1 MPARHQ
7 GAVQPERQGSTLFAL
22 IPATLIPTAFI
33 PVVLVLATMLFLPG
47 TGEAAQVSPATL
59 RGTVQDQAGAPIAG
73 ATVTAN
79 HLGTGQSR
87 TVSSDAEGQFEILQL
102 APGAYEVRASQAGFS
117 AKTQGD
123 LQLAAGQLATLDLVL
138 EPAPA
143 TSSSTTANLIR
154 EDQLIGLPLN
164 GRSYSQLATLQ
175 AGVSDTSAASGSR
188 GVGGGSLTVAG
199 GRSTSNTFLL
209 DGTNIM
215 DTGNRV
221 PRSAAGVQ
229 LGSDAVLQVH
239 VFSPHYGAEYGR
251 GSGGVLNS
259 VTRSGTNEFH
269 GTAFEFLRNDN
280 LDAARWK
287 DNAFGSEKPEF
298 KRNQFGFML
307 AGPVRKERTFFMGS
321 FEAMRDRESQT
332 QIDFFP
338 DEVAR
343 QGIIA
348 DADGTILNECVDENS
363 RPFCVHPEVR
373 RYLQLYPLP
382 NAGSIGGGI
391 GINAAPQFL
400 PTDENFFTVRI
411 DHQLSERDS
420 FFARYN
426 FDDATSRSGQDSF
439 LFTTETKSRQQYL
452 TLVAS
457 HIFTPSVLTSF
468 RFGYTRPA
476 EAIDTLASIA
486 IPREL
491 FFVPGAPQF
500 GQIQIP
506 GLSTFGP
513 QSTTPEVNIMNSF
526 QFADD
531 VVVQRGAHALK
542 FGFEAHRYRWD
553 VFNGFTKGAVWSFNS
568 LESFL
573 AGGPE
578 GTTLAVAL
586 PGANNRKG
594 FRETL
599 AGFYAQDEYTIN
611 PRFQLNLGLRYEF
624 ATIIRDKDGKT
635 AFLPD
640 PVHDRELQIGPM
652 LKDNPSL
659 RNFSPR
665 LGIAWTPFGSRS
677 LVLRAGFGIYYNQM
691 LEYMVDLQK
700 NSAPFYKRTVRVNFC
715 SAPVCDSPG
724 GPTPNPA
731 AFPDAVAAAAGLTVD
746 TPFQVEILDYRHM
759 RTPMVLR
766 YNFALQQELAG
777 GWRLQASY
785 VGARGNHLFRG
796 YEANLYPDPITQ
808 ADGSLFFPR
817 DAGPINPAFGA
828 IAITS
833 SDAQSFYNSLQLSAN
848 KSLSRGISL
857 RASYTYSKSVDDASS
872 SSSGSSA
879 ASSRQYPLMRTLD
892 RALSSFDIRH
902 RLVLNYFYTLP
913 FGSGQRWLNS
923 GILTRV
929 LGGWRLGGIIRFRT
943 GTPFLPRVN
952 VRRSGFLFAANRPN
966 LLPGATNNP
975 IEGVAGACAGENA
988 GKRLGGPNAFGG
1000 IIYFDPCVFETPEA
1014 GALGNAGRNT
1024 IRGPSVLNLD
1034 VSLQKEFLLD
1044 AKRRLQFRVE
1054 FFNLPNHPNFAAPR
1068 GGSAIVFSGAGRNP
1082 PAGQITDTVTTARQ
1096 IQFALRLSF

>member
-1 MPARHQ
+1 MPVRRQCAL
-7 GAVQPERQGSTLFAL
+7 QPEGQGSTFSAL
-22 IPATLIPTAFI
+22 VPM
-33 PVVLVLATMLFLPG
+33 VLLLSAMLCLPG
-47 TGEAAQVSPATL
+47 TGSAAQVSPATV
-59 RGTVQDQAGAPIAG
+59 RGTVQDQAGAPIPG

-79 HLGTGQSR
+79 NLGTGQSR
-87 TVSSDAEGQFEILQL
+87 TVSSDAEGRFEILQL
-102 APGAYEVRASQAGFS
+102 APGSYEVQTSQSGFR

-123 LQLAAGQLATLDLVL
+123 LQLTAGQLATLDLVL
-138 EPAPA
+138 EPAAEISSA
-143 TSSSTTANLIR
+143 TSSITANLIR

-229 LGSDAVLQVH
+229 LGADAVLQVH

-280 LDAARWK
+280 LDAARWE
-287 DNAFGSEKPEF
+287 DNAFCPDELRENDQCKPEF
-298 KRNQFGFML
+298 KRNQFGFL
-307 AGPVRKERTFFMGS
+307 LTGPVRKERTFFMGS
-321 FEAMRDRESQT
+321 FEAMRDRETKT

-338 DEVAR
+338 GEQAR
-343 QGIIA
+343 QGLVIP
-348 DADGTILNECVDENS
+348 TV
-363 RPFCVHPEVR
+363 RP
-373 RYLQLYPLP
+373 YLDLYPLP
-382 NAGSIGGGI
+382 NGRSLSGGLV
-391 GINAAPQFL
+391 GINSASQFL
-400 PTDENFFTVRI
+400 PTNENFFAIRI
-411 DHQLSERDS
+411 DHQISERDS

-426 FDDATSRSGQDSF
+426 FDDATSRSQQASF
-439 LFTTETKSRQQYL
+439 LFATEVKSRQQYL
-452 TLVAS
+452 TLVGS

-468 RFGYTRPA
+468 RLGYTRPA
-476 EAIDTLASIA
+476 EAIDTLASIE
-486 IPREL
+486 IPRSL
-491 FFVPGAPQF
+491 FFVLGSPQF
-500 GQIQIP
+500 GQIEIP

-531 VVVQRGAHALK
+531 VVVQRGAHSLK
-542 FGFEAHRYRWD
+542 FGFEVHRYRWD
-553 VFNGFTKGAVWSFNS
+553 VFNSFTKGAVWSFNS

-573 AGGPE
+573 QGGPE
-578 GTTLAVAL
+578 GTNLAVAL
-586 PGANNRKG
+586 PGSNNRKG

-599 AGFYAQDEYTIN
+599 AGFYAQDVYTVSPN
-611 PRFQLNLGLRYEF
+611 LQLNLGLRYEF

-640 PVHDRELQIGPM
+640 PVHDRELQLGPM
-652 LKDNPSL
+652 LQDNPSL
-659 RNFSPR
+659 RNFAPR
-665 LGIAWTPFGSRS
+665 LGLAWSPFGSRS
-677 LVLRAGFGIYYNQM
+677 FVLRAGFGIYYNQL

-700 NSAPFYKRTVRVNFC
+700 NSAPFYKRAVRVNF
-715 SAPVCDSPG
+715 DSSR
-724 GPTPNPA
+724 T
-731 AFPDAVAAAAGLTVD
+731 FPDAVAAAAGLSFN
-746 TPFQVEILDYRHM
+746 TPFQAEILDYRHM
-759 RTPMVLR
+759 TTPMVLR
-766 YNFALQQELAG
+766 YSFALEQELAG
-777 GWRLQASY
+777 GWRSQVSY

-796 YEANLYPDPITQ
+796 YEANLYPDPITRD
-808 ADGSLFFPR
+808 DGSLFFPPFPK
-817 DAGPINPAFGA
+817 DGPINPVNPAFGA
-828 IAITS
+828 IGITS
-833 SDAQSFYNSLQLSAN
+833 SDAQSFYNSLQLSVN

-1068 GGSAIVFSGAGRNP
+1068 GGSAIVFSGAVRNP

-1096 IQFALRLSF
+1096 IHFALRLSF